1 MRLDPPALMLLAAG
15 FGTRMGALT
24 ATQPKPLIE
33 VAGRALIDHALAVAD
48 GAGVTRRV
56 VNTHYLGQRIAAHLK
71 GRNIAISDE
80 PGQILETGGGLRK
93 ALPLLGSNPVL
104 MLNTDVIW
112 TGTNPLTALMRAW
125 NPERM
130 DGLLLVLPGQQVART
145 LPDDFILCADGR
157 LKRAEG
163 ALGHVYV
170 GAQMLRTDDLAD
182 IPDAVFSLNRVWD
195 RMIARGRL
203 FGLVHQGQWCDVGHP
218 EGIAAAEALLAGA
231 ARV

>member
-24 ATQPKPLIE
+24 ATQPKPLIQ

-48 GAGVTRRV
+48 AAGVTRRV
-56 VNTHYLGQRIAAHLK
+56 VNTHYLGHRIATHLK
-71 GRNIAISDE
+71 GRDVAISNE

-104 MLNTDVIW
+104 VLNTDVIW
-112 TGTNPLTALMRAW
+112 TGTNPLSALMQAW
-125 NPERM
+125 NSERM
-130 DGLLLVLPGQQVART
+130 DGLLLLLPGQQVART
-145 LPDDFILCADGR
+145 LPDDFTLSADGR

-163 ALGHVYV
+163 ARGHVYV

-203 FGLVHQGQWCDVGHP
+203 FGLAHQGRWCDVGHP